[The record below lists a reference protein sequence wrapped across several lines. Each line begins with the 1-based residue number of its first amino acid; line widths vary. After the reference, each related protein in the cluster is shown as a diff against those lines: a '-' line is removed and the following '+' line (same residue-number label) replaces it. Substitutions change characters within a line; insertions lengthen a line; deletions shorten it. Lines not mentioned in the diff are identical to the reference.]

1 MNPLDRLTALGTSVW
16 VDALVEP
23 MELAR
28 LVERDAVTGLT
39 SNPTILDRAMTG
51 GADYATRAA
60 LFANVM
66 SPRSLFDALVI
77 TDMQALADVLAP
89 VYRRTDGLDGY
100 VSLEVPPDLAY
111 DADATVAS
119 ARDLWTRLDRPNAMI
134 KIPATAAGIDA
145 TARVIADGI
154 NVNATLLFSVQAY
167 AAVIEAYMAGLE
179 TRLRLGQS
187 IDRIASVA
195 SFFVSR
201 IDSAVDPRLRSGGRF
216 DLQGLA
222 GVASA
227 HRAYDLARERFA
239 SDRFASLQAHGARPQ
254 RPLWAS
260 TGTKDPRYSDVKYVE
275 ELAGPRVVNTMP
287 LATLAAFRDH
297 GNPSDH
303 LSEGATTASAALE
316 AIAFAGVDLYSVT
329 HRLLQDGV
337 AGFAASMNELLE
349 SLDHQTPIAA

>member
-1 MNPLDRLTALGTSVW
+1 MNPLERLTALGTSVW

-23 MELAR
+23 MELAS
-28 LVERDAVTGLT
+28 LIERDGVTGLT
-39 SNPTILDRAMTG
+39 SNPTIVDHAISGDTG
-51 GADYATRAA
+51 YAVRAA
-60 LFANVM
+60 RYGHVM
-66 SPRSLFDALVI
+66 PVRSVFDALVVS
-77 TDMQALADVLAP
+77 DMQALADVLVP
-89 VYRRTDGLDGY
+89 VYERTDGVDGF

-119 ARDLWTRLDRPNAMI
+119 ALELWTRIDRPNAMI

-145 TARVIADGI
+145 AARVIAHGI
-154 NVNATLLFSVQAY
+154 NVNVTLLFSLHAY

-179 TRLRLGQS
+179 TRLRRGQP
-187 IDRIASVA
+187 IDRIVSVA

-201 IDSAVDPRLRSGGRF
+201 IDTAVDPVLRRAGRT

-227 HRAYDLARERFA
+227 HRAYDLARERFT

-260 TGTKDPRYSDVKYVE
+260 TGTKDPRYSDVKYVN
-275 ELAGPRVVNTMP
+275 ELAGPGVVNTMP

-297 GNPSDH
+297 GNPSDQ
-303 LSEGATTASAALE
+303 LSDGAAAAFATLE
-316 AIAFAGVDLYSVT
+316 EVALAGVDLHAIT
-329 HRLLQDGV
+329 HRLLEDGV
-337 AGFAASMNELLE
+337 AAFAASMNELLE
-349 SLDHQTPIAA
+349 SLDQAPIAA